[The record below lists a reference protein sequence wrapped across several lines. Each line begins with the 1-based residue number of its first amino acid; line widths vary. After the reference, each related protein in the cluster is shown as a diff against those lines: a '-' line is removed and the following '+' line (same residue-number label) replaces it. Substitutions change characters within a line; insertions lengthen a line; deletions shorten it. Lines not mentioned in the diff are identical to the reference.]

1 MDIPILVAHRGDVQ
15 NYPENTLEGIEAAV
29 RVGAC
34 VVEFDVQLTRDGVPI
49 IYHDDTLRRTSGVP
63 ERLFDLKYEQLQ
75 QYSAGEVDRLGDKFR
90 GIKIPTLS
98 QLVSLLQSWP
108 RVMIMVEIKEES
120 LEEFGCKNVVDRIT
134 EILAPIKE
142 QCIIISYDADSLD
155 YSRAFGDYLIGWVL
169 HRWDDRS
176 KEHAQE
182 LKLDYLICNYKKISL
197 GENVLWQGPWQWVL
211 YEVVDPDL
219 ALELA
224 ACGAT
229 YVETMEIKEMLLHPV
244 LSRAKCFDG

>member
-15 NYPENTLEGIEAAV
+15 NYPENTLEGIEAAL

-34 VVEFDVQLTRDGVPI
+34 VIEFDVQLTRDGVPI
-49 IYHDDTLRRTSGVP
+49 IYHDDTLQRTSGVR

-90 GIKIPTLS
+90 AIKIPILS
-98 QLVSLLQSWP
+98 QLVSMLKSWP

-120 LEEFGCKNVVDRIT
+120 LEEFGCKNVVDRIM

-155 YSRAFGDYLIGWVL
+155 YSRVAGDYLIGWVL
-169 HRWDDRS
+169 HRWDDKS
-176 KEHAQE
+176 KQHAQE
-182 LKLDYLICNYKKISL
+182 LNPDYMICNYKKVSL
-197 GENVLWQGPWQWVL
+197 GENGLWPGPWQWVL
-211 YEVVDPDL
+211 YEVVDPEL

-224 ACGAT
+224 TRGAA
-229 YVETMEIKEMLLHPV
+229 YVETMEIKKMLLHPV